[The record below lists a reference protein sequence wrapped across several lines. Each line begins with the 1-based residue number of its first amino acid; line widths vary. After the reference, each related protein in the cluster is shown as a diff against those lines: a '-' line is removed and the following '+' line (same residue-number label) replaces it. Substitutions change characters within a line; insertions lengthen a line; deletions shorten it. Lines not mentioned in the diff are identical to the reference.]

1 MTTAETVAA
10 PDRVRLLHEISV
22 ALNADLDLDAIL
34 TAAIAFA
41 SRLSTG
47 LCEIYLQADT
57 GEIYFK
63 GSQAARNNLPA
74 ATLQT
79 LVLDVLTKSV
89 AVEVLQTGQPAR
101 IADITSDPDSWPAS
115 PFFQADS
122 PINGYSLPVRAL
134 ICAPIVVGTH
144 YLRGI
149 IAIFQPQPHQFG
161 EQELVFLQAF
171 ATQIAIALKNTTF
184 LSNLQSSLHETHL
197 ILDMSRRLSGTL
209 NLDDV
214 YAALTQSI
222 MATGADRCTLHLC
235 NELDATNL
243 PTRGEVVAVGDI
255 DSATGAS
262 GQDQRYLLK
271 QYPILNELIFT
282 QEPVIIDDVTSD
294 ERLTDDEREFL
305 QKFGACSLL
314 INPLISRI
322 YVIGLTF
329 IEYRGKHHFGE
340 RELALYR
347 TLCNQT
353 TLAIEHARQVQRT
366 ELALAET
373 QTLYRAGRVLA
384 GAADLQEI
392 LQEALIEYV
401 YSLGLDQGGVTLVS
415 ADRHYGHLM
424 AYVQDGQLQDVEN
437 LKFPLNDSM
446 AYQQILLSGRPFVS
460 VDAPNDPRLEGFHSF
475 NQKGMPKSLLQAPMI
490 IGGETI
496 GWVGADAVKEHR
508 NFTQQE
514 IDLARAMADQVAI
527 TIQNRRLLEQ
537 TERRA
542 TRLKTVARVGESV
555 SRMLALSEI
564 FDTTVDLIRE
574 RFGFY
579 HVSIFLLDE
588 AREWAVVHASTGE
601 VGKIMVSTPHRL
613 KVGSNSIV
621 GYVTAMAQSRIALD
635 VGEDKVHFQN
645 PLLPDTRSEMALPLL
660 SRGIVIG
667 ALDVQST
674 EVNAFSDEDVDTL
687 QIMADQLANA
697 IENARLLQN
706 AQESRVFMKSII
718 DQIPDPIFIKDQEH
732 RWVVINR
739 AFADKVIGLPE
750 ERVIGR
756 TDYDYFPQETADRLW
771 NQDAQMFETKQ
782 TQEFEE
788 TVKDAKGDTRY
799 FYTRKIPL
807 LDTEG
812 NPEYLIGIINDITER
827 KISEETM
834 AKRAIELE
842 ESQNFLYSV
851 IDNIPSMLFVKDAAE
866 LKFIHWNKAGE
877 ELHNLSREFVLG
889 KTDYD
894 LVPKEQADFFTSIDR
909 EVLASGKLFDI
920 PEEPLQTS
928 DGLHFLHTR
937 KIPVMGADGAPK
949 YLVGISE
956 DITNR
961 KRAEEVVQETLARTQ
976 SLYRISDALATVT
989 NQQKAAETVLAEY
1002 LDLLNLKQGAI
1013 LLVDKT
1019 GHSNKAVALYLNG
1032 IAAEPNLV
1040 IPAKEDTIFQRLR
1053 QDRTPVVIDNIK
1065 THPLTRKMLQYFDEA
1080 NALLALPLVL
1090 RDKVAGIMTATS
1102 AQMGYT
1108 FSESNIEIGQAIAG
1122 QLSIWLENRQLLD
1135 EAQYRSE
1142 HLQTAAEVSRAAS
1155 SILGVNDLINT
1166 SVNLIRDQFDFY
1178 YVGLFLIDEAK
1189 EWAVLRAGTG
1199 EAGRIQLKNEHK
1211 LKIGGGSMIGWC
1223 IENREARIALDVGQE
1238 AVRFQNPYLPDTH
1251 SEMALPLISRGEVIG
1266 ALTVQSVEHGAFS
1279 SEDITLLQT
1288 MADQLANAIENA
1300 ILFKQTQEALAETEN
1315 LYQITQDLLSAHE
1328 EEAVYQ
1334 LAIKAIAQSGAD
1346 TATIYMYVQHGS
1358 DTELSEQL
1366 LEQKAVWV
1374 VNGDPT
1380 FANGVRF
1387 RSIELIFEQMIPQH
1401 DPLLIEDVTA
1411 DTSPMTEHLRHILG
1425 QIGIKSMVA
1434 LPLSTSQGRLG
1445 FLIVTY
1451 KSKEK
1456 TFTPQQTR
1464 FYHAIAQQMVIALEN
1479 LRLLDASQ
1487 RRLRREEIIREIT
1500 SKIRSATNVEDIL
1513 KTTVTELSKVVGAS
1527 QGGITLGIKPAAPS
1541 TPLAPKDESDYSL
1554 ANELALTKTR
1564 EGKQYGQ

>member
-10 PDRVRLLHEISV
+10 HDRVRLLHEISV
-22 ALNADLDLDAIL
+22 ALNADLDLDSIL
-34 TAAIAFA
+34 TTAISFA
-41 SRLSTG
+41 DRLG
-47 LCEIYLQADT
+47 AGPCEIYLQADT

-63 GSQAARNNLPA
+63 GSQPERNNLPV
-74 ATLQT
+74 TTRQD
-79 LVLDVLTKSV
+79 LVLDVLAKSL
-89 AVEVLQTGQPAR
+89 AVEVLKTGQAAL
-101 IADITSDPDSWPAS
+101 IADITSDPPLWPAS
-115 PFFQADS
+115 PFFQTDS
-122 PINGYSLPVRAL
+122 SINGYSIPVRSL
-134 ICAPIVVGTH
+134 ICAPIIVGTH
-144 YLRGI
+144 HLRGV
-149 IAIFQPQPHQFG
+149 IALFQPQPRQFE
-161 EQELVFLQAF
+161 EQDLVFLHAF

-209 NLDDV
+209 NLSDV
-214 YAALTQSI
+214 YTALTQSI

-235 NELDATNL
+235 SELDTTNL
-243 PTRGEVVAVGDI
+243 PTRSDIVAVGDI
-255 DSATGAS
+255 DPATRAAGL
-262 GQDQRYLLK
+262 DQRYLLK
-271 QYPILNELIFT
+271 QYPVLNELIFT
-282 QEPVIIDDVTSD
+282 QEPLIIDDIAVD
-294 ERLTDDEREFL
+294 ERLTSDEQEFL
-305 QKFGACSLL
+305 QKFGSRSLV

-322 YVIGLTF
+322 HVIGLIF
-329 IEYRGKHHFGE
+329 IEYRDKHSFGE

-392 LQEALIEYV
+392 LREALIEYI

-415 ADRHYGHLM
+415 ADRRYGHLM

-437 LKFPLNDSM
+437 LKFPLSDSM
-446 AYQQILLSGRPFVS
+446 AYQHILLSGRPFVS
-460 VDAPNDPRLEGFHSF
+460 MDAPNDPRLAGFQSF
-475 NQKGMPKSLLQAPMI
+475 NQIGMPKSLLEAPMI
-490 IGGETI
+490 IRGETI
-496 GWVGADAVKEHR
+496 GWIGADAVKEHR

-514 IDLARAMADQVAI
+514 IDLARAMADQIAI

-537 TERRA
+537 TELRA

-555 SRMLALSEI
+555 SRMLSLNEI
-564 FDTTVDLIRE
+564 FDTTVDLIRD

-588 AREWAVVHASTGE
+588 ACEWAVVHASTGE

-621 GYVTAMAQSRIALD
+621 GYVTAQAQSRIALD

-706 AQESRVFMKSII
+706 AQDSRTFMKSII
-718 DQIPDPIFIKDQEH
+718 DQIPDPIFIKDREH
-732 RWVVINR
+732 RWVVVNR
-739 AFADKVIGLPE
+739 AFADNMIRQPE
-750 ERVIGR
+750 EKVIGR
-756 TDYDYFPQETADRLW
+756 TDYDYFPRELADRLW
-771 NQDAQMFETKQ
+771 GQDAQMFETKQ
-782 TQEFEE
+782 TLEFEE
-788 TVKDAKGDTRY
+788 SVTDATGNTRY

-807 LDTEG
+807 LDPDG
-812 NPEYLIGIINDITER
+812 NPEYLIGIVNDITER
-827 KISEETM
+827 KISEKTM
-834 AKRAIELE
+834 ARRAIELE
-842 ESQNFLYSV
+842 ESQNFLNSV
-851 IDNIPSMLFVKDAAE
+851 IDNIPAMLFVKDATD
-866 LKFIHWNKAGE
+866 LRFIHWNKAGE
-877 ELHNLSREFVLG
+877 QLHNLSREYILG

-894 LVPKEQADFFTSIDR
+894 LVPKEQADFFTSADR
-909 EVLASGKLFDI
+909 EVLASGKLLEI
-920 PEEPLQTS
+920 PEEPLQTNE
-928 DGLHFLHTR
+928 GLHFLHTR
-937 KIPVMGADGAPK
+937 KFPIMGAGGTAK

-956 DITNR
+956 DITDR
-961 KRAEEVVQETLARTQ
+961 KRAAEVLQETLARTQ
-976 SLYRISDALATVT
+976 ALYRISGALARAT
-989 NQQKAAETVLAEY
+989 NQQKAAEIVLGEY
-1002 LDLLNLKQGAI
+1002 LNLLNLKQGAI
-1013 LLVDKT
+1013 LLQDKT
-1019 GHSNKAVALYLNG
+1019 GYSHKAQALYFNG
-1032 IAAEPNLV
+1032 EVTEPTLV
-1040 IPAKEDTIFQRLR
+1040 VPAKDNTIFQRLQ
-1053 QDRTPVVIDNIK
+1053 QDQTPLVINDIK
-1065 THPLTRKMLQYFDEA
+1065 THPLTKNILNYIRDTYSMLV
-1080 NALLALPLVL
+1080 LPLIL
-1090 RDKVAGIMTATS
+1090 RDKVAGVISASATEK
-1102 AQMGYT
+1102 GYT

-1155 SILGVNDLINT
+1155 SILDVNDLIKT

-1178 YVGLFLIDEAK
+1178 YVGLFMVDEAK
-1189 EWAVLRAGTG
+1189 EWAILRAGTG

-1211 LKIGGGSMIGWC
+1211 LKIGSGSMIGWC
-1223 IENREARIALDVGQE
+1223 IQNHQARIALDVGQE

-1266 ALTVQSVEHGAFS
+1266 ALTVQSVEQGAFLA
-1279 SEDITLLQT
+1279 EDITLLQT

-1315 LYQITQDLLSAHE
+1315 LYQITQNLLSAHDE
-1328 EEAVYQ
+1328 DTVYQ
-1334 LAIKAIAQSGAD
+1334 LAMKAISQSGAD
-1346 TATIYMYVQHGS
+1346 TATIYMYVHGP
-1358 DTELSEQL
+1358 DTEPSQQF

-1374 VNGDPT
+1374 ATGKSTFPNGT
-1380 FANGVRF
+1380 RF
-1387 RSIELIFEQMIPQH
+1387 RSNELIADQAIPQY
-1401 DPLLIEDVTA
+1401 DPFFIENLNES
-1411 DTSPMTEHLRHILG
+1411 TSPLTENLRRIFD
-1425 QIGIKSMVA
+1425 QIGIKSLVVF
-1434 LPLSTSQGRLG
+1434 PLSTSQGRLG

-1451 KSKEK
+1451 KTKDR
-1456 TFTPQQTR
+1456 TFAPQQMR
-1464 FYHAIAQQMVIALEN
+1464 FYQAIAQQMVIALEN
-1479 LRLLDASQ
+1479 LHLLGASQ
-1487 RRLRREEIIREIT
+1487 RQLRREEIIREIT

-1513 KTTVTELSKVVGAS
+1513 KTTVTELSKVVGTS
-1527 QGGITLGIKPAAPS
+1527 QGGISLGIKPMASPTQLAA
-1541 TPLAPKDESDYSL
+1541 KDETDYDS
-1554 ANELALTKTR
+1554 ANKLALTKTK